1 MPSTLLRR
9 LTITL
14 AIVFA
19 GAAALAATPAHA
31 ANTYYVNSTADTPDA
46 TVTDASCRT
55 ADRVCTLRAAIQQ
68 ANATNNDPDGP
79 DQIMVGVGRITLDA
93 ELPAITSDMDIRGD
107 GPGAVLWGNAEAR
120 QRVLSISQGAH
131 VRIFGLT
138 ISHGAAAAGG
148 GILNSHGDLTLTDCK
163 VAGNI
168 AAAGGGVWSAGNLT
182 IVRSTIRDNNAM
194 GSGWAPDWPGDT
206 GGGGLYTW
214 GGITEIDDST
224 IDANGAIR
232 GGGLDNRGG
241 HVSVTGTTFSGNNS
255 FTDGGGISNPEG
267 EIILLN
273 STLVA
278 NTALRNGGGIE
289 NYDSLRVLNST
300 ITGNSAARAGGIYF
314 AEDIELRSA
323 LVAGNTASSGPDLGG
338 SVFHAVISQGGNLI
352 GNGRGVG
359 VLGTSEPADQIGT
372 AADPI
377 DPMLEPKPRSDD
389 GPTETV
395 ALLPGSP
402 AIDRGVDAPAPYTDQ
417 RGVARRRGA
426 HVDVGAYESPNRA
439 PVHTLPEDIQST
451 GEDTPLVFSAA
462 TGNAI
467 GVADPDSAA
476 ITTTLSVPE
485 GRGTLTG
492 GTDTV
497 TLSGSPAE
505 ITEALD
511 GLRFTPARDTNGPLQ
526 LTIETTD
533 HGDGTPDSAE
543 TDSDAVAIT
552 VRAANDPP
560 VASDDALAANPQVI
574 AFAQLL
580 GNDTAG
586 PANEAGQTLTVTA
599 VKDGAGGTA
608 KLSDGGIVF
617 TPAPGFRGRAEFTY
631 EVQDNGSTNDADDP
645 RTATAQ
651 VRFDV
656 TAGPAPQ
663 PTIAPVVTR
672 VSLASGKVVVTFSQ
686 AIDPHALTIR
696 ITTRNGRRVSATMRY
711 DKVRHRIVL
720 TPRHPLA
727 AGRYVVTVR
736 GALTGKWSF
745 TVRR

>member
-1 MPSTLLRR
+1 
-9 LTITL
+9 
-14 AIVFA
+14 
-19 GAAALAATPAHA
+19 
-31 ANTYYVNSTADTPDA
+31 
-46 TVTDASCRT
+46 
-55 ADRVCTLRAAIQQ
+55 
-68 ANATNNDPDGP
+68 
-79 DQIMVGVGRITLDA
+79 
-93 ELPAITSDMDIRGD
+93 
-107 GPGAVLWGNAEAR
+107 
-120 QRVLSISQGAH
+120 
-131 VRIFGLT
+131 
-138 ISHGAAAAGG
+138 
-148 GILNSHGDLTLTDCK
+148 
-163 VAGNI
+163 
-168 AAAGGGVWSAGNLT
+168 
-182 IVRSTIRDNNAM
+182 
-194 GSGWAPDWPGDT
+194 
-206 GGGGLYTW
+206 
-214 GGITEIDDST
+214 
-224 IDANGAIR
+224 
-232 GGGLDNRGG
+232 
-241 HVSVTGTTFSGNNS
+241 
-255 FTDGGGISNPEG
+255 
-267 EIILLN
+267 
-273 STLVA
+273 
-278 NTALRNGGGIE
+278 
-289 NYDSLRVLNST
+289 
-300 ITGNSAARAGGIYF
+300 
-314 AEDIELRSA
+314 
-323 LVAGNTASSGPDLGG
+323 
-338 SVFHAVISQGGNLI
+338 
-352 GNGRGVG
+352 

-439 PVHTLPEDIQST
+439 PAHTLPEDIQST
-451 GEDTPLVFSAA
+451 GEDTPLAFSAA

-505 ITEALD
+505 ISGALD

-526 LTIETTD
+526 LTFETTD

-631 EVQDNGSTNDADDP
+631 EVQDDGSTNDEDDP

-656 TAGPAPQ
+656 TAATDATPAAPAP
-663 PTIAPVVTR
+663 PRLPVATVKRVT
-672 VSLASGKVVVTFSQ
+672 LASGKVVVVFSQ
-686 AIDPHALTIR
+686 AIDPRALTIR
-696 ITTRNGRRVSATMRY
+696 ITTRDGRTVSATMRY
-711 DKVRHRIVL
+711 DTARHRIVL
-720 TPRHPLA
+720 APRHPLA